1 MAMTRKEANAH
12 MRHKYGADWYENE
25 GAMKERDGLRRVKAA
40 KKPAARMK
48 GKRKKARRS
57 PWPKSV
63 TTKNGEKLHY
73 TKGWQ
78 RHLYQIEGR
87 SSADWVASAPAYV
100 ITQLKG
106 QDKYNLVWEYEDHSD
121 EEDHWDSWEGDD
133 YVPEVVE
140 KVILRSATRDQILAK
155 IRSQRTP
162 KDRSWGVRR
171 NGH

>member
-1 MAMTRKEANAH
+1 MAMSRKEANAV
-12 MRHKYGADWYENE
+12 MRARYGGDWYENE
-25 GAMKERDGLRRVKAA
+25 GALEERDRLRGS
-40 KKPAARMK
+40 PAMVALK
-48 GKRKKARRS
+48 SKNKRKKARRS

-73 TKGWQ
+73 SLSPYGQ
-78 RHLYQIEGR
+78 RSYQIEGR
-87 SSADWVASAPAYV
+87 SSVDWVASAPAYV

-133 YVPEVVE
+133 YVPEIVE
-140 KVILRSATRDQILAK
+140 KVILRSATSDQILAK

-162 KDRSWGVRR
+162 KYRS
-171 NGH
+171 